1 MLAALA
7 FIKDSEAHSCMI
19 FNENKEKQM
28 FKILTYNNISR
39 AGLDRLPSER
49 YEVGSKIDNP
59 DAILLRSFNLHEQP
73 IPESLKA
80 VGRAGAGVNNIP
92 VAEYTKRGIPVFN
105 APGANSNAVAELA
118 IAGMLLAARNIV
130 PALHFIHG
138 LEGDEESISNQIEQN
153 KKHFAGFELSGKT
166 LGVLGLGAIGV
177 KVANSSAAL
186 GLNII
191 GFDPFMSLESAW
203 KLTSSAIPATSID
216 DLVARADMISLH
228 IPLNDKTKNLFS
240 KDHIERI
247 KKGAILLNF
256 SRAGVVDEAAV
267 LAALD
272 SGALHAYVCDFPTP
286 ALINHPRAIVLPHLG
301 ASTEE
306 AEDNCAAM
314 VANQVREFLEN
325 GSFRNSVNFPELVV
339 PASEEG
345 ERLVITNQN
354 VPNIVGQISSVLGEA
369 GLNILDL
376 FNKSRGDYAYT
387 LVDIHADAPAEILER
402 IRSIDGVLSV
412 RVI

>member
-1 MLAALA
+1 
-7 FIKDSEAHSCMI
+7 
-19 FNENKEKQM
+19 M

-39 AGLDRLPSER
+39 AGLDRLPGER
-49 YEVGSKIDNP
+49 YQVSSHIDNP
-59 DAILLRSFNLHEQP
+59 DAILLRSFNLHDQP

-92 VAEYTKRGIPVFN
+92 VAEYTQRGIPVFN

-130 PALHFIHG
+130 PAIKFIHS
-138 LEGDEESISNQIEQN
+138 LEGDEAKINEQIEKN
-153 KKHFAGFELSGKT
+153 KKYFAGFEVSGKT

-177 KVANSSAAL
+177 KVTNSAAAL
-186 GLNII
+186 GLNTM

-203 KLTSSAIPATSID
+203 KLNAATVPATSID
-216 DLVARADMISLH
+216 DLVSRADFISLH

-240 KDHIERI
+240 KEHIERI
-247 KKGAILLNF
+247 KKGATLLNF

-267 LAALD
+267 LEALD
-272 SGALHAYVCDFPTP
+272 AGDLHAYVCDFPTP

-314 VANQVREFLEN
+314 VADQVREFLET
-325 GSFRNSVNFPELVV
+325 GSIRNAVNFPELVI

-345 ERLVITNQN
+345 ERLAIANHN
-354 VPNIVGQISSVLGEA
+354 IPNIVGQISSVLGEA

-387 LVDIHADAPAEILER
+387 LVDIHAEAPFEILER
-402 IRSIDGVLSV
+402 IRAIDGVLSV

>member
-1 MLAALA
+1 M
-7 FIKDSEAHSCMI
+7 
-19 FNENKEKQM
+19 FNV
-28 FKILTYNNISR
+28 LTYNNISP
-39 AGLDRLPSER
+39 AGLDRLPESR
-49 YEVGSKIDNP
+49 YKVGPEIENP
-59 DAILLRSFNLHEQP
+59 DAIMLRSFSLHEQA
-73 IPESLKA
+73 IPTSLKA

-92 VAEYTKRGIPVFN
+92 VDEYTKRGIPVFN

-130 PALHFIHG
+130 PALNFVNN
-138 LEGDEESISNQIEQN
+138 LEGDEKSISNEIEKN
-153 KKHFAGFELSGKT
+153 KKHFAGFELSGRT

-177 KVANSSAAL
+177 RVANSGAAL
-186 GLNII
+186 GLNIV
-191 GFDPFMSLESAW
+191 GFDPFMSLENAW
-203 KLTSSAIPATSID
+203 KLTSSAIPATGID
-216 DLVARADMISLH
+216 DLVSRADMISLH
-228 IPLNDKTKNLFS
+228 IPLNEKTKNLFS
-240 KDHIERI
+240 KDHIKNI
-247 KKGAILLNF
+247 KKGATLINF

-267 LAALD
+267 LEALN

-314 VANQVREFLEN
+314 VADQLREFLEY
-325 GSFRNSVNFPELVV
+325 GCIRNSVNFPEVV
-339 PASEEG
+339 VAPSSEG
-345 ERLVITNQN
+345 VRICIANQN
-354 VPNIVGQISSVLGEA
+354 VPGVVGHISSVLGEA

-376 FNKSRGDYAYT
+376 LNKSRGDYAFT
-387 LVDIHADAPAEILER
+387 LVDIHADAPPEILER

>member
-1 MLAALA
+1 M
-7 FIKDSEAHSCMI
+7 
-19 FNENKEKQM
+19 FNV
-28 FKILTYNNISR
+28 LTYNNISP
-39 AGLDRLPSER
+39 AGLDRLPESR
-49 YEVGSKIDNP
+49 YKVGPEIENP
-59 DAILLRSFNLHEQP
+59 DAIMLRSFSLHEQA
-73 IPESLKA
+73 IPTSLKA

-92 VAEYTKRGIPVFN
+92 VDEYTKRGIPVFN

-130 PALHFIHG
+130 PALNFVNN
-138 LEGDEESISNQIEQN
+138 LEGDEKSISNEIEKN
-153 KKHFAGFELSGKT
+153 KKHFAGFELSGRT

-177 KVANSSAAL
+177 RVANSGAAL
-186 GLNII
+186 GLNIV
-191 GFDPFMSLESAW
+191 GFDPFMSLENAW
-203 KLTSSAIPATSID
+203 KLTSSAIPATGID
-216 DLVARADMISLH
+216 DLVSRADMISLH
-228 IPLNDKTKNLFS
+228 IPLNEKTKNLFS
-240 KDHIERI
+240 KDHIKNI
-247 KKGAILLNF
+247 KKGATLINF

-267 LAALD
+267 VEALD

-314 VANQVREFLEN
+314 VADQLREFLEY
-325 GSFRNSVNFPELVV
+325 GCIRNSVNFPEVV
-339 PASEEG
+339 VAPSSEG
-345 ERLVITNQN
+345 VRICIANQN
-354 VPNIVGQISSVLGEA
+354 VPGVVGHISSVLGEA

-376 FNKSRGDYAYT
+376 LNKSRGDYAFT
-387 LVDIHADAPAEILER
+387 LVDIHADAPPEILER

>member
-1 MLAALA
+1 M
-7 FIKDSEAHSCMI
+7 
-19 FNENKEKQM
+19 FNV
-28 FKILTYNNISR
+28 LTYNNISP
-39 AGLDRLPSER
+39 AGLDRLPESR
-49 YEVGSKIDNP
+49 YKVGPEIENP
-59 DAILLRSFNLHEQP
+59 DAIMLRSFSLHEQS
-73 IPESLKA
+73 IPTSLKA

-92 VAEYTKRGIPVFN
+92 VDEYTKRGIPVFN

-130 PALHFIHG
+130 PALNFVNN
-138 LEGDEESISNQIEQN
+138 LEGDEKSISNEIEKN
-153 KKHFAGFELSGKT
+153 KKHFAGFELSGRT

-177 KVANSSAAL
+177 RVANSGAAL
-186 GLNII
+186 GLNIV
-191 GFDPFMSLESAW
+191 GFDPFMSLENAW
-203 KLTSSAIPATSID
+203 KLTSSAIPATGID
-216 DLVARADMISLH
+216 DLVSRADMISLH
-228 IPLNDKTKNLFS
+228 IPLNEKTKNLFS
-240 KDHIERI
+240 KDHIMNI
-247 KKGAILLNF
+247 KKGATLINF

-267 LAALD
+267 LEALD

-314 VANQVREFLEN
+314 VADQLREFLEY
-325 GSFRNSVNFPELVV
+325 GCIRNSVNFPEVV
-339 PASEEG
+339 VAPSSEG
-345 ERLVITNQN
+345 VRICIANQN
-354 VPNIVGQISSVLGEA
+354 VPGVVGHISSVLGEA

-376 FNKSRGDYAYT
+376 LNKSRGDYAFT
-387 LVDIHADAPAEILER
+387 LVDIHADAPPEILER

>member
-1 MLAALA
+1 MPSLVTIDL
-7 FIKDSEAHSCMI
+7 SED
-19 FNENKEKQM
+19 KEKQM

-39 AGLDRLPSER
+39 AGLDRLPDER
-49 YEVGSKIDNP
+49 YDVTAQVDNP
-59 DAILLRSFNLHEQP
+59 DAILLRSFNLHGQP
-73 IPESLKA
+73 IHESLKA

-130 PALHFIHG
+130 PALNFVHG
-138 LEGDEESISNQIEQN
+138 LEGDEDSLNEQIEKN

-177 KVANSSAAL
+177 KVANSAAAL

-191 GFDPFMSLESAW
+191 GFDPFMSLENAW
-203 KLTSSAIPATSID
+203 KLTSSAEPASSID
-216 DLVARADMISLH
+216 DLVSRSDLISLH
-228 IPLNDKTKNLFS
+228 IPLNDKTRNLFS
-240 KDHIERI
+240 EEHISRI

-286 ALINHPRAIVLPHLG
+286 ALINHPRAITLPHLG

-314 VANQVREFLEN
+314 VADQLREFLEH
-325 GSFRNSVNFPELVV
+325 GTIRNSVNFPEVV
-339 PASEEG
+339 VTPSG
-345 ERLVITNQN
+345 ESVRLCIANQN
-354 VPNIVGQISSVLGEA
+354 KPGVVGHISTVLGEA

-376 FNKSRGDYAYT
+376 LNKSRGDYAYT
-387 LVDIHADAPAEILER
+387 LVDIEANAPAEILER
-402 IRSIDGVLSV
+402 IRAIDGVLSV

>member
-1 MLAALA
+1 
-7 FIKDSEAHSCMI
+7 
-19 FNENKEKQM
+19 M

-39 AGLDRLPSER
+39 AGLDRLPDER
-49 YEVGSKIDNP
+49 YQVSSHIDNP
-59 DAILLRSFNLHEQP
+59 DAILLRSFDLHDQP

-130 PALHFIHG
+130 PAIKFIHG
-138 LEGDEESISNQIEQN
+138 LEGDEAGINEQIEKN
-153 KKHFAGFELSGKT
+153 KKYFAGFEVSGKT

-177 KVANSSAAL
+177 KVTNSAAAL
-186 GLNII
+186 GLNTI

-203 KLTSSAIPATSID
+203 KLNAATVPATSID
-216 DLVARADMISLH
+216 DLVSRADFISLH

-240 KDHIERI
+240 KEHIERI
-247 KKGAILLNF
+247 KKGATLLNF
-256 SRAGVVDEAAV
+256 SRAGVVDELAV
-267 LAALD
+267 LEALD
-272 SGALHAYVCDFPTP
+272 AGALHAYVCDFPTP

-314 VANQVREFLEN
+314 VADQVREFLEH
-325 GSFRNSVNFPELVV
+325 GSIRNSVNFPEVV
-339 PASEEG
+339 VTPSGEG
-345 ERLVITNQN
+345 VRLGIANL
-354 VPNIVGQISSVLGEA
+354 NIPGVVGHISSVLGEA

-376 FNKSRGDYAYT
+376 LNKSRGDYAYT
-387 LVDIHADAPAEILER
+387 LVDIHAEAPFEILER
-402 IRSIDGVLSV
+402 IRAIDGVLSV

>member
-1 MLAALA
+1 
-7 FIKDSEAHSCMI
+7 
-19 FNENKEKQM
+19 M

-39 AGLDRLPSER
+39 AGLDRLPDER
-49 YEVGSKIDNP
+49 YEVAAQIDNP

-92 VAEYTKRGIPVFN
+92 VAEYSKRGIPVFN

-130 PALHFIHG
+130 PALNFVHG
-138 LEGDEESISNQIEQN
+138 LKGDDSSLNEQIEKN

-177 KVANSSAAL
+177 KVANSAAAL

-191 GFDPFMSLESAW
+191 GFDPFMSLENAW
-203 KLTSSAIPATSID
+203 KLTSSAEPATSID
-216 DLVARADMISLH
+216 DLVSRADLISLH
-228 IPLNDKTKNLFS
+228 IPLNDKTRNLFS
-240 KDHIERI
+240 KEHINRI

-286 ALINHPRAIVLPHLG
+286 ALINHPRAITLPHLG

-314 VANQVREFLEN
+314 VADQLRDFLEN
-325 GSFRNSVNFPELVV
+325 GSIRNSVNFPELVI
-339 PASEEG
+339 PASEGG
-345 ERLVITNQN
+345 ERLAIANQN
-354 VPNIVGQISSVLGEA
+354 VPNIVGQISTVLGAA
-369 GLNILDL
+369 GLNIVDL
-376 FNKSRGDYAYT
+376 FNKSRGDYAST
-387 LVDIHADAPAEILER
+387 LVDIQTVAPPEILEH
-402 IRSIDGVLSV
+402 IRAIEGVLSV

>member
-1 MLAALA
+1 M
-7 FIKDSEAHSCMI
+7 
-19 FNENKEKQM
+19 FNV
-28 FKILTYNNISR
+28 LTYNNISPV
-39 AGLDRLPSER
+39 GLDRFPESR
-49 YEVGSKIDNP
+49 YKVGPEIENP
-59 DAILLRSFNLHEQP
+59 DAIMLRSFSLHEQS
-73 IPESLKA
+73 IPTSLKA

-92 VAEYTKRGIPVFN
+92 VEEYTKRGIPVFN

-130 PALHFIHG
+130 PALNFVNA
-138 LEGDEESISNQIEQN
+138 LEGDEKSMNNEIEKN
-153 KKHFAGFELSGKT
+153 KKHFAGFELSGRT

-177 KVANSSAAL
+177 RVANSAAAL
-186 GLNII
+186 GLNIV
-191 GFDPFMSLESAW
+191 GFDPFMSLENAW
-203 KLTSSAIPATSID
+203 KLTSSAIPATGID
-216 DLVARADMISLH
+216 DLVSRSDMISLH
-228 IPLNDKTKNLFS
+228 IPLNDKTRNLFN
-240 KDHIERI
+240 KDHIKHI
-247 KKGAILLNF
+247 KKGATLVNF

-267 LAALD
+267 LEALD

-314 VANQVREFLEN
+314 VADQLREFLEY
-325 GSFRNSVNFPELVV
+325 GCIRNSVNFPEVV
-339 PASEEG
+339 VAPSNEG
-345 ERLVITNQN
+345 VRICIANQN
-354 VPNIVGQISSVLGEA
+354 VPGVVGHISSVLGEA

-376 FNKSRGDYAYT
+376 LNKSRGDYAFT
-387 LVDIHADAPAEILER
+387 LVDIHAEAPTEILEQ

>member
-1 MLAALA
+1 
-7 FIKDSEAHSCMI
+7 
-19 FNENKEKQM
+19 M

-39 AGLDRLPSER
+39 AGLDRLPGER
-49 YEVGSKIDNP
+49 YQVSSDIDNP
-59 DAILLRSFNLHEQP
+59 DAILLRSFDLHDQL

-130 PALHFIHG
+130 PAIKFIHD
-138 LEGDEESISNQIEQN
+138 LEGDEASINEQIEKN
-153 KKHFAGFELSGKT
+153 KKYFAGFEVSGKT

-177 KVANSSAAL
+177 KVTNSAAAL
-186 GLNII
+186 GLNTM
-191 GFDPFMSLESAW
+191 GFDPFMSLENAW
-203 KLTSSAIPATSID
+203 KLNAATVPATSID
-216 DLVARADMISLH
+216 DLVSRADFISLH

-247 KKGAILLNF
+247 KKGATLLNF

-267 LAALD
+267 LEALD
-272 SGALHAYVCDFPTP
+272 AGALHAYVCDFPTP

-314 VANQVREFLEN
+314 VADQVREFLEH
-325 GSFRNSVNFPELVV
+325 GSIRNSVNFPEVV
-339 PASEEG
+339 VTPSGEEG
-345 ERLVITNQN
+345 VRLGIANR
-354 VPNIVGQISSVLGEA
+354 NIPGVVGHISSALGEA

-376 FNKSRGDYAYT
+376 LNKSRGDYAYT
-387 LVDIHADAPAEILER
+387 LVDIHADAPFEILER
-402 IRSIDGVLSV
+402 IRAIDGVLSV

>member
-1 MLAALA
+1 
-7 FIKDSEAHSCMI
+7 
-19 FNENKEKQM
+19 M

-39 AGLDRLPSER
+39 AGLDRLPDER
-49 YEVGSKIDNP
+49 YQVSSHIDNP
-59 DAILLRSFNLHEQP
+59 DAILLRSFDLHDQP

-130 PALHFIHG
+130 PAIKFIHG
-138 LEGDEESISNQIEQN
+138 LEGDEASINEQIEKN
-153 KKHFAGFELSGKT
+153 KKHFAGFEVSGKT

-177 KVANSSAAL
+177 KVTNSAAAL
-186 GLNII
+186 GLNTI

-203 KLTSSAIPATSID
+203 KLNAATVPATSID
-216 DLVARADMISLH
+216 DLVSRADFISLH

-240 KDHIERI
+240 KEHIERI
-247 KKGAILLNF
+247 KKGATLLNF
-256 SRAGVVDEAAV
+256 SRAGVVDELAV
-267 LAALD
+267 LEALD
-272 SGALHAYVCDFPTP
+272 AGALHAYVCDFPTP

-314 VANQVREFLEN
+314 VADQVREFLEH
-325 GSFRNSVNFPELVV
+325 GSIRNSVNFPEVV
-339 PASEEG
+339 VTPSGEG
-345 ERLVITNQN
+345 VRLGIANL
-354 VPNIVGQISSVLGEA
+354 NIPGVVGHISSVLGEA

-376 FNKSRGDYAYT
+376 LNKSRGDYAYT
-387 LVDIHADAPAEILER
+387 LVDIHAEAPFEILER
-402 IRSIDGVLSV
+402 IRAIDGVLSV

>member
-1 MLAALA
+1 
-7 FIKDSEAHSCMI
+7 
-19 FNENKEKQM
+19 M
-28 FKILTYNNISR
+28 FKILTYNNISQ
-39 AGLDRLPSER
+39 AGLDKFPSYSYQFASQIE
-49 YEVGSKIDNP
+49 DP
-59 DAILLRSFNLHEQP
+59 DAILLRSFNLHDQP
-73 IPESLKA
+73 IPESVKA

-92 VAEYTKRGIPVFN
+92 VADYTKRGIPVFN

-118 IAGMLLAARNIV
+118 IAGMLLASRNI
-130 PALHFIHG
+130 PAALNFVSS
-138 LEGDEESISNQIEQN
+138 LEGDEDSINNQIEKN

-177 KVANSSAAL
+177 KVANSGDAL
-186 GLNII
+186 GLNVI
-191 GFDPFMSLESAW
+191 GFDPFMSLQSAW
-203 KLTSSAIPATSID
+203 KLTSSAIPATSIN
-216 DLVARADMISLH
+216 DLVSRADLISLH
-228 IPLNDKTKNLFS
+228 IPLNDKTRNLFS
-240 KDHIERI
+240 KDHIDRI
-247 KKGAILLNF
+247 KKGSILLNF

-314 VANQVREFLEN
+314 VADQVREFLEH
-325 GSFRNSVNFPELVV
+325 GSIRNSVNFPEVVV
-339 PASEEG
+339 PRNGEG
-345 ERLVITNQN
+345 ARLGIANQN
-354 VPNIVGQISSVLGEA
+354 VPNIVGQISSALGEA

-376 FNKSRGDYAYT
+376 LNKSRGDYAYT
-387 LVDIHADAPAEILER
+387 LVDIHTEAPPKILEH
-402 IRSIDGVLSV
+402 IRSIHGVLSV

>member
-1 MLAALA
+1 
-7 FIKDSEAHSCMI
+7 
-19 FNENKEKQM
+19 M

-39 AGLDRLPSER
+39 AGLDRLPGER
-49 YEVGSKIDNP
+49 YEVASQIANP
-59 DAILLRSFNLHEQP
+59 DAILLRSFNLHNQP
-73 IPESLKA
+73 IPESVKA

-92 VAEYTKRGIPVFN
+92 VADYTKRGIPVFN

-138 LEGDEESISNQIEQN
+138 LEGDEESINDQIEKN

-177 KVANSSAAL
+177 KVANSAAAL

-191 GFDPFMSLESAW
+191 GFDPFMSIESAW

-216 DLVARADMISLH
+216 DLVSRADLISLH
-228 IPLNDKTKNLFS
+228 IPLNDKTRNLFS
-240 KDHIERI
+240 KDHIDRI
-247 KKGAILLNF
+247 KKGSTLLNF

-314 VANQVREFLEN
+314 VADQVREFLEN
-325 GSFRNSVNFPELVV
+325 GSIRNSVNFPELVI

-345 ERLVITNQN
+345 ERLAIANQN

-387 LVDIHADAPAEILER
+387 LVDIHADASPEILER

>member
-1 MLAALA
+1 M
-7 FIKDSEAHSCMI
+7 
-19 FNENKEKQM
+19 FNV
-28 FKILTYNNISR
+28 LTYNNISP
-39 AGLDRLPSER
+39 AGLDRLPESR
-49 YEVGSKIDNP
+49 YKVGPEIENP
-59 DAILLRSFNLHEQP
+59 DAIMLRSFSLHEQS
-73 IPESLKA
+73 IPTSLKA

-92 VAEYTKRGIPVFN
+92 VDEYTKRGIPVFN

-130 PALHFIHG
+130 PALNFVSN
-138 LEGDEESISNQIEQN
+138 LEGDEKSISNEIEKN
-153 KKHFAGFELSGKT
+153 KKHFAGFELSGRT

-177 KVANSSAAL
+177 RVANSGAAL
-186 GLNII
+186 GLNIV
-191 GFDPFMSLESAW
+191 GFDPFMSLENAW
-203 KLTSSAIPATSID
+203 KLTSSAIPATGID
-216 DLVARADMISLH
+216 DLVSRADMISLH
-228 IPLNDKTKNLFS
+228 IPLNEKTKNLFS
-240 KDHIERI
+240 KDHIKNI
-247 KKGAILLNF
+247 KKGATLINF

-267 LAALD
+267 LEALD

-314 VANQVREFLEN
+314 VADQLREFLEY
-325 GSFRNSVNFPELVV
+325 GCIRNSVNFPEVV
-339 PASEEG
+339 VAPSSEG
-345 ERLVITNQN
+345 VRICIANQN
-354 VPNIVGQISSVLGEA
+354 VPGVVGHISSVLGEA

-376 FNKSRGDYAYT
+376 LNKSRGDYAFT
-387 LVDIHADAPAEILER
+387 LVDIRADAPPEILER

>member
-1 MLAALA
+1 M
-7 FIKDSEAHSCMI
+7 
-19 FNENKEKQM
+19 FNV
-28 FKILTYNNISR
+28 LTYNNISPV
-39 AGLDRLPSER
+39 GLDRFPESR
-49 YEVGSKIDNP
+49 YKVGPEIENP
-59 DAILLRSFNLHEQP
+59 DAIMLRSFSLHEQS
-73 IPESLKA
+73 IPTSLKA

-92 VAEYTKRGIPVFN
+92 VEEYTKRGIPVFN

-130 PALHFIHG
+130 PALNFVNA
-138 LEGDEESISNQIEQN
+138 LEGDEKSMSNEIEKN
-153 KKHFAGFELSGKT
+153 KKHFAGFELSGRT

-177 KVANSSAAL
+177 RVANSAAAL
-186 GLNII
+186 GLNIV
-191 GFDPFMSLESAW
+191 GFDPFMSLENAW
-203 KLTSSAIPATSID
+203 KLTSSAIPATGID
-216 DLVARADMISLH
+216 DLVSRSDMISLH
-228 IPLNDKTKNLFS
+228 IPLNDKTRSLFN
-240 KDHIERI
+240 KDHIKHI
-247 KKGAILLNF
+247 KKGATLVNF

-267 LAALD
+267 LEALD

-314 VANQVREFLEN
+314 VADQLREFLEY
-325 GSFRNSVNFPELVV
+325 GCIRNSVNFPEVV
-339 PASEEG
+339 VAPSNEG
-345 ERLVITNQN
+345 VRICIANQN
-354 VPNIVGQISSVLGEA
+354 VPGVVGHISSVLGEA

-376 FNKSRGDYAYT
+376 LNKSRGDYAFT
-387 LVDIHADAPAEILER
+387 LVDIHAEAPAEILEQ